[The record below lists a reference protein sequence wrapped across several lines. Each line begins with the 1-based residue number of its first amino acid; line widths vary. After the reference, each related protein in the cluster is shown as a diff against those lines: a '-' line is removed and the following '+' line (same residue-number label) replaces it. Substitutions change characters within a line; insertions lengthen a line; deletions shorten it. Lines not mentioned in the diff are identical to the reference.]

1 MSYGDLLVSG
11 SIILVALIAMVLRS
25 TVGKDQPDNPNA
37 TLF

>member
-11 SIILVALIAMVLRS
+11 SIILVALIAMVLRN
-25 TVGKDQPDNPNA
+25 TYGKDEVEEERA